1 MMAITTSSSTN
12 VKAVRGEGE
21 RRVVGGVECF
31 IEFRQGQIACRG
43 AVSAISAEKQGR
55 RWGSAGGVAEKT
67 PAAAVFWPPG
77 GGGDCAG
84 VTVVF
89 SVLFLNHLSI
99 CQ

>member
-55 RWGSAGGVAEKT
+55 RWGRRGWRGGKNAS
-67 PAAAVFWPPG
+67 G
-77 GGGDCAG
+77 GGILATGWRRRLRRG
-84 VTVVF
+84 LRLYF
-89 SVLFLNHLSI
+89 LFYS
-99 CQ
+99 